1 MLSILYFG
9 MAGAF
14 SAPPLAA
21 LLDAG
26 FDVRAVVLPAFD
38 AGSSGTPA
46 IAMTRRPAPAARGRR
61 ALPLLGAAAE
71 PNIVEL
77 AALRDLPVLEVAR
90 MRDPAVVETLA
101 AYKPDAICVA
111 CFSRRIP
118 AAVLRLPR
126 LGCLNLHPSL
136 LPDNRGPDPLFWTF
150 CRGDEEA
157 GVTIHL
163 MDDGLDSGPI
173 VLQETIPMP
182 DGVSEA
188 WLEGECARRGG
199 RLLVRALAGLNDG
212 TLHPV
217 AQDSA
222 RATAYTWPQPDDYV
236 ITPERSARWAFNF
249 ASSIGARAQPIR
261 IDTPGGT
268 FRLVAPLGYD
278 VSAPKAQ
285 RLVLDDNELWLR
297 CCSGVFHAT
306 VAPWE

>member
-9 MAGAF
+9 MAGSF

-26 FDVRAVVLPAFD
+26 FDVRAVVLPALD
-38 AGSSGTPA
+38 AGASNTPA
-46 IAMTRRPAPAARGRR
+46 VTRRPAPATVGRR
-61 ALPLLGAAAE
+61 ALPLLGAVAE

-77 AALRDLPVLEVAR
+77 AARRDLPVLEVAR
-90 MRDPAVVETLA
+90 LRDSAVVEVLA
-101 AYKPDAICVA
+101 AYAPDAICVA
-111 CFSRRIP
+111 CFSHRIP

-150 CRGDEEA
+150 RRGDDKT

-173 VLQETIPMP
+173 VLQEPIPVP
-182 DGVSEA
+182 DGISEA
-188 WLEGECARRGG
+188 ALERECARRGG

-212 TLHPV
+212 ILHPV

-222 RATAYTWPQPDDYV
+222 CATAYPWPQPDDYV

-249 ASSIGARAQPIR
+249 ASSLGARAQPIR
-261 IDTPGGT
+261 INTPRGA
-268 FRLVAPLGYD
+268 FRLVVPLGYG
-278 VSAPKAQ
+278 VSTPKAQ
-285 RLVLDDNELWLR
+285 PVVLDGDELWLR
-297 CCSGVFHAT
+297 CRPGVFHAR